1 MRYSFLR
8 FPGEKP
14 KAVTFSYDDGSKH
27 DIRFLETVNKYNLK
41 GTFNLVGSS
50 LNDENHISVDF
61 AKENILGSGHEIAN
75 HGYNHRALN
84 MVRTIEGVRDT
95 LDSRLCLE
103 KAFDMIIRGM
113 AFPDRSVNRFTVPD
127 TYKRVKSYLEE
138 TDIAYARLAGGN
150 NDNFELPE
158 DWHNWIPT
166 AHHDN
171 PEIMNYIDKF
181 VNLDLSEIYCAC
193 RTPRVFYWWGHSSE
207 FESKNN
213 WEHLEE
219 ICQKLSGKD
228 DVWYATNI
236 EIYDYVKA
244 YESLEYSADGTIIY
258 NPTLYEIWFDVD
270 GKLYS
275 VKSGE
280 TIKVN
285 E

>member
-1 MRYSFLR
+1 MKYRFLR

-103 KAFDMIIRGM
+103 KEFDMIIRGM

-280 TIKVN
+280 TIKID
-285 E
+285 

>member
-1 MRYSFLR
+1 MKYRFLR
-8 FPGEKP
+8 FPGGKP
-14 KAVTFSYDDGSKH
+14 KAVTFSYDDGSKY
-27 DIRFLETVNKYNLK
+27 DIKFLEIVNKYNLK
-41 GTFNLVGSS
+41 GTFNLVGSV
-50 LNDENHISVDF
+50 LNDEWHITTDF
-61 AKENILGSGHEIAN
+61 ARDNILGKGHEIAN

-103 KAFDMIIRGM
+103 KEFDIIIRGM
-113 AFPDRSVNRFTVPD
+113 AFPDRSVNKFIQPE

-138 TDIAYARLAGGN
+138 LDIAYARLAVG
-150 NDNFELPE
+150 DDDKFELPE
-158 DWHNWIPT
+158 DWHNWAPT

-181 VNLDLSEIYCAC
+181 VNLDLTKLYCAS

-219 ICQKLSGKD
+219 ICQGLSGKD

-236 EIYDYVKA
+236 EIYDYVNA
-244 YESLEYSADGTIIY
+244 YNSLVYSADGSTVY

-280 TIKVN
+280 TIKID
-285 E
+285 

>member
-1 MRYSFLR
+1 MKYSFLR
-8 FPGEKP
+8 FPGGKP
-14 KAVTFSYDDGSKH
+14 KAVTFSYDDGSKY
-27 DIRFLETVNKYNLK
+27 DIKFLEIVNKYNLK
-41 GTFNLVGSS
+41 GTFNLVGSV

-103 KAFDMIIRGM
+103 KEFDMIIRGM

-158 DWHNWIPT
+158 DWHNWAPT

-171 PEIMNYIDKF
+171 PEIMNYIDEF
-181 VNLDLSEIYCAC
+181 VNLDLSMLYCAC

-219 ICQKLSGKD
+219 ICQGLSGKD

-236 EIYDYVKA
+236 EIYDYVNA
-244 YESLEYSADGTIIY
+244 YNSLVYSADGSIVY

-270 GKLYS
+270 GKMYS
-275 VKSGE
+275 IKSGE
-280 TIKVN
+280 TIKVV